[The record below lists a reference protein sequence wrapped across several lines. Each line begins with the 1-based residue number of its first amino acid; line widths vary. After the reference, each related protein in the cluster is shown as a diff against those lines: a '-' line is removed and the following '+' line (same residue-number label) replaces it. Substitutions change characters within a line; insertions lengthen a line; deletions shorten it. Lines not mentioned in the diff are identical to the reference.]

1 VGQALRTASEPLK
14 ARRIYLLLKD
24 KIASGELADG
34 ERLPGEFALAE
45 AHSVSRVTIR
55 QALDLL
61 AGEDL
66 VQKRSGS
73 GTYVQRPV
81 SKVRTVLA
89 DVANVFAHLI
99 EMGRSTDVRLLSFDY
114 VTPTEQIREQLGLDA
129 DERSQRSTR
138 VRLVDGSP
146 FSYLIAHVPE
156 RIGRNFSRDD
166 LASRP
171 LLELIER
178 SGLKSA
184 SARQEISAV
193 LSSPDVAGALDIGV
207 GMPLV
212 ALRRVVYDEAGRP
225 MEHLQALYRPDR
237 YTLQMNLV
245 REGDEGRR
253 HWSPT
258 AEVYR
263 RERPG
268 RRRMVRKMGK
278 S

>member
-1 VGQALRTASEPLK
+1 MRAASEPLK

-45 AHSVSRVTIR
+45 EHNVSRVTIR

-61 AGEDL
+61 ASEDL
-66 VQKRSGS
+66 IQKKSGL
-73 GTYVQRPV
+73 GTFVHRPA

-89 DVANVFAHLI
+89 DVANIFAHLI
-99 EMGRSTDVRLLSFDY
+99 EMGRTTDVRLLSFDY
-114 VTPTEQIREQLGLDA
+114 VTPPDQIREALQLA
-129 DERSQRSTR
+129 PDERSQRSVR
-138 VRLVDGSP
+138 VRLVDGVP

-156 RIGRNFSRDD
+156 RIGRSYSRED
-166 LASRP
+166 LARVP

-178 SGLKSA
+178 SGLTSD

-193 LSSPDVAGALDIGV
+193 LSSPDVAKALDIDV

-212 ALRRVVYDEAGRP
+212 ALRRTVYGKDGQP

-237 YTLQMNLV
+237 YTLQMNLE
-245 REGDEGRR
+245 RTGDEGHRN
-253 HWSPT
+253 WSPT

-263 RERPG
+263 RERP
-268 RRRMVRKMGK
+268 RRRPPVRKVGK

>member
-1 VGQALRTASEPLK
+1 MGAALRASSEPLK

-45 AHSVSRVTIR
+45 QHDVSRVTIR

-61 AGEDL
+61 AAENL
-66 VQKRSGS
+66 VEKKSGS
-73 GTYVQRPV
+73 GTYVHRPAP
-81 SKVRTVLA
+81 KVRTVLA
-89 DVANVFAHLI
+89 DVANIFTHLI
-99 EMGRSTDVRLLSFDY
+99 EMGRTTDVRLLAFDY
-114 VTPTEQIREQLGLDA
+114 QDPPAQIREALALEA
-129 DERSQRSTR
+129 DERSQRSVR
-138 VRLVDGSP
+138 VRLVDGVP

-156 RIGRNFSRDD
+156 RIGRSFSRED

-178 SGLKSA
+178 SGLTSA

-193 LSSPDVAGALDIGV
+193 LSSPDVAEALDVDV

-212 ALRRVVYDEAGRP
+212 ALRRVVFDGNGRP

-237 YTLQMNLV
+237 YTLQMNLE
-245 REGDEGRR
+245 RTGDEGHR

-258 AEVYR
+258 AEVYK
-263 RERPG
+263 RERP
-268 RRRMVRKMGK
+268 RRPVRKMGK
-278 S
+278 TR

>member
-1 VGQALRTASEPLK
+1 MGLALRAASEPLK

-24 KIASGELADG
+24 RIASGDLADG

-45 AHSVSRVTIR
+45 EHGVSRVTIR

-61 AGEDL
+61 AAESL
-66 VQKRSGS
+66 IEKKSGS
-73 GTYVQRPV
+73 GSFVHRPV

-99 EMGRSTDVRLLSFDY
+99 EMGRSTDVKLLAFDY
-114 VTPTEQIREQLGLDA
+114 VNPPQQVREALGLDA
-129 DERSQRSTR
+129 DERSQRSVR
-138 VRLVDGSP
+138 VRLVDGVP
-146 FSYLIAHVPE
+146 FSYLVAHVPE
-156 RIGRNFSRDD
+156 RIGRSFSRED

-178 SGLKSA
+178 SGLTSA
-184 SARQEISAV
+184 SAKQDISAV
-193 LSSPDVAGALDIGV
+193 LSSPEVAEALDIDV

-212 ALRRVVYDEAGRP
+212 ALRRVVYDKSARP

-237 YTLQMNLV
+237 YTLQMNLE
-245 REGDEGRR
+245 RTGDEGHR

-263 RERPG
+263 TERP
-268 RRRMVRKMGK
+268 RRRRPIRKMGK

>member
-1 VGQALRTASEPLK
+1 MRTASEPLK

-45 AHSVSRVTIR
+45 EHSVSRVTIR

-66 VQKRSGS
+66 IQKKSGL
-73 GTYVQRPV
+73 GTFVHRPA

-89 DVANVFAHLI
+89 DVSNVFAHLI
-99 EMGRSTDVRLLSFDY
+99 EMGRTTDVRLLSFDY
-114 VTPTEQIREQLGLDA
+114 VNPSEQIREALQLA
-129 DERSQRSTR
+129 PDERSQRSVR
-138 VRLVDGSP
+138 VRLVDGVP
-146 FSYLIAHVPE
+146 FSYLIANVPE
-156 RIGRNFSRDD
+156 RIGRNYSRED
-166 LASRP
+166 LARMP

-178 SGLKSA
+178 SGLTSA

-193 LSSPDVAGALDIGV
+193 LSSPDVAEALDIDV

-212 ALRRVVYDEAGRP
+212 ALRRTVYGKDGQP

-237 YTLQMNLV
+237 YTLQMNLE
-245 REGDEGRR
+245 RTGDEGHR

-263 RERPG
+263 RERP
-268 RRRMVRKMGK
+268 RRRPPVRKVGK